1 MPFLRSA
8 VAETGKRGE
17 ERRHRMNTSA
27 KTAQLRLGLRV
38 LIALLL
44 LTLVELPVAF
54 RVPRPLP
61 YLLLINLADAWLIMW
76 YFMHVSHLWR
86 PEE

>member
-1 MPFLRSA
+1 MAAPTKS
-8 VAETGKRGE
+8 GG
-17 ERRHRMNTSA
+17 
-27 KTAQLRLGLRV
+27 LRLGWRV

-44 LTLVELPVAF
+44 LTALEVPIAF

-61 YLLLINLADAWLIMW
+61 YLLLINLIDAWLILQ
-76 YFMHVSHLWR
+76 YFMHLSQLWR